1 MTSGPEHPPTG
12 DERPEERPSTPPRA
26 GVSRRTWATLLA
38 LVLVLLTG
46 FLALRQPVPYATFA
60 PGPTVNVLSEFDG
73 KPIIEVDG
81 RKTYEDKGGLRLVTV
96 VPSAPGEKV
105 NLVALVR
112 SWIDPDVSVL
122 PYDAVYGGEETRRSV
137 RQESAAQMTSSQ
149 ENAVAAALTA
159 LGVEYGV
166 GVGVASVDPEG
177 PSEGRLE
184 AGDELLRVQGRR
196 VTDLASVT
204 AAIRKLPVGT
214 PVRVEVR
221 RDGKKATERV
231 RTVGATDD
239 AKASAL
245 RIGVA
250 VCCYD
255 FPFRVDLNISKNIGG
270 PSGGMMFA
278 LGIYD
283 VLTPGSLTGGKTIA
297 GTGEIDPEGRVGE
310 IGGIQQKLV
319 GAQDDGARLFLVP
332 AGNCAEALG
341 GNYDPKR
348 MRLVKVST
356 LDDALRD
363 VKAWVKD
370 PGADLPRCTR

>member
-1 MTSGPEHPPTG
+1 MTSGPDLPPAS
-12 DERPEERPSTPPRA
+12 EERPAAPRPTTP
-26 GVSRRTWATLLA
+26 GRRTWATLLA
-38 LVLVLLTG
+38 LLLVMITG
-46 FLALRQPVPYATFA
+46 FLALREPVPYATFA
-60 PGPTVNVLSEFDG
+60 PGPTVNVLGDFDE

-81 RKTYEDKGGLRLVTV
+81 RRTYSDDGGLRLVTV
-96 VPSAPGEKV
+96 VPSPPGKKV
-105 NLVALVR
+105 NLVQLVR

-122 PYDAVYGGEETRRSV
+122 PYDAVYGGGESRREV

-149 ENAVAAALTA
+149 ENAIAAALTA
-159 LGVEYGV
+159 LDVDFGV
-166 GVGVASVDPEG
+166 GVGVSAVDPEG

-196 VTDLASVT
+196 VTDLEST
-204 AAIRKLPVGT
+204 TRAIRRLPVGT
-214 PVRVEVR
+214 RVRVEVR
-221 RDGKKATERV
+221 RDGEATTEQV

-239 AKASAL
+239 ATASAL

-255 FPFRVDLNISKNIGG
+255 FPFQVDLNISKNIGG

-297 GTGEIDPEGRVGE
+297 GTGEIDPTGRVGE

-319 GAQDDGARLFLVP
+319 GAQADGARLFLVP

-341 GNYDPKR
+341 GNYDPDR
-348 MRLVKVST
+348 MRLVKVET
-356 LDDALRD
+356 LSDALRD

-370 PGADLPRCTR
+370 PDADLPRCTA

>member
-1 MTSGPEHPPTG
+1 MTSGPEHPPAVEG
-12 DERPEERPSTPPRA
+12 RPEDPAPDGVGTP
-26 GVSRRTWATLLA
+26 VSRRTWATLLA
-38 LVLVLLTG
+38 LLLVLLTG

-60 PGPTVNVLSEFDG
+60 PGPTVNVLDEFDG
-73 KPIIEVDG
+73 KPIIDVEG
-81 RKTYEDKGGLRLVTV
+81 RKTYADKGGLRLVTV
-96 VPSAPGEKV
+96 VPSPPGEKV

-112 SWIDPDVSVL
+112 SWIDPDVTVL
-122 PYDAVYGGEETRRSV
+122 PYDAVYGGDETRRSV

-149 ENAVAAALTA
+149 GNAVAAALTA

-184 AGDELLRVQGRR
+184 AGDELVRVQGRR

-204 AAIRKLPVGT
+204 AAIRRLPVGT

-221 RDGKKATERV
+221 RDGETATERV
-231 RTVGATDD
+231 RTVGAADD
-239 AKASAL
+239 ARASAL

-255 FPFRVDLNISKNIGG
+255 FPFQVDLNISKNIGG

-283 VLTPGSLTGGKTIA
+283 VLTPGSLTGGRTIA

-319 GAQDDGARLFLVP
+319 GAQADGARLFLVP

-341 GNYDPKR
+341 GNYDPDR
-348 MRLVKVST
+348 MRLVKVET
-356 LDDALRD
+356 LKDALAD
-363 VKAWVKD
+363 VKAWVAD
-370 PGADLPRCTR
+370 PGAELPRCTR